1 MSAPDNT
8 AALCAIECDDLGLAV
23 VKASG
28 RWKLLEGLPDLD
40 ALVQDLERYTVKT
53 LRVDASSVN
62 EWDSTLPTLVLK
74 CEHYCK
80 GRSIQME
87 EPLLPEGVE
96 AILDLAKA
104 APEAQLPDPA
114 GCKGFLCTLGDAA
127 MELWRSTIEV
137 LQFLGETV
145 FSFVRLFRGKARF
158 RTKDFILVLQQC
170 GADALPIVT
179 LISFLVGFTL
189 AFVGAVQLGAFGA
202 DIYVANLVGLGM
214 VREMGAMMAAI
225 IMCGRSGAAFA
236 SHIGSM
242 KVSEEIDALQTLGI
256 SPMDFL
262 VMPRMVALFLMMPLL
277 SIYADFIG
285 IFGGIT
291 VGMGMLDLSYTQYIK
306 QTQSAITIVDFSTG
320 VIKSTVFGALVV
332 ATGCLRGMQCGNSS
346 AAVGAAATSAVVSG
360 ITAIIIADSVFTM
373 IFNAL
378 GM

>member
-1 MSAPDNT
+1 MNAPGNT
-8 AALCAIECDDLGLAV
+8 AALCAIECDDSGLAV

-40 ALVQDLERYTVKT
+40 GLVRQLDGHVFQKLQ
-53 LRVDASSVN
+53 VDASSVK
-62 EWDSTLPTLVLK
+62 EWDSTLPALVLK
-74 CEHYCK
+74 CEAFCDS
-80 GRSIQME
+80 RDIAME
-87 EPLLPEGVE
+87 KPLLPEGVG

-104 APEAQLPDPA
+104 APEAQLPDPVP
-114 GCKGFLCTLGDAA
+114 CRGFLCSLGHASI
-127 MELWRSTIEV
+127 ELWKSTIEV
-137 LQFLGETV
+137 LEFLGETV
-145 FSFVRLFRGKARF
+145 FSFMRLFRGKARF
-158 RTKDFILVLQQC
+158 RNKDFILVLQEC

-214 VREMGAMMAAI
+214 VREMGPMMAAI

-242 KVSEEIDALQTLGI
+242 KVSEEIDALETLGI

-262 VMPRMVALFLMMPLL
+262 VTPRMVALFLMMPLL

-291 VGMGMLDLSYTQYIK
+291 VGLGMLDLSFTQYIK
-306 QTQSAITIVDFSTG
+306 QTQSAIDLVDFSTG
-320 VIKSTVFGALVV
+320 IIKSTVFGALVV

-360 ITAIIIADSVFTM
+360 ITAIIIADSIFTM

>member
-1 MSAPDNT
+1 MSALENT
-8 AALCAIECDDLGLAV
+8 SALCTIECGDSGLAV
-23 VKASG
+23 VKATG

-40 ALVQDLERYTVKT
+40 ALERDLERHNFTK
-53 LRVDASSVN
+53 LQVDASSVE

-74 CEHYCK
+74 CESYCHERK
-80 GRSIQME
+80 ILME
-87 EPLLPEGVE
+87 KSLLPEGVG

-104 APEAQLPDPA
+104 APEAQLPDPVPH
-114 GCKGFLCTLGDAA
+114 KGFLLSLGEAA
-127 MELWRSTIEV
+127 VDFWTSTADI
-137 LQFLGETV
+137 LYFLGETV
-145 FSFVRLFRGKARF
+145 FSFVRLFQGKARF
-158 RTKDFILVLQQC
+158 RMKDFILVLQQC

-189 AFVGAVQLGAFGA
+189 AFVGAIQLGAFGA

-242 KVSEEIDALQTLGI
+242 KVSEEIDALETLGI

-262 VMPRMVALFLMMPLL
+262 VLPRMVALFIMMPLL
-277 SIYADFIG
+277 CVYADFIG

-291 VGMGMLDLSYTQYIK
+291 VGLGMLDLSYTQYIR

-360 ITAIIIADSVFTM
+360 ITSIIVADSVFTM

>member
-1 MSAPDNT
+1 MNT
-8 AALCAIECDDLGLAV
+8 PKNTTALCTLECDDSGLATLRV
-23 VKASG
+23 SG
-28 RWKLLEGLPDLD
+28 RWRLLEGLPDLD
-40 ALVQDLERYTVKT
+40 ALIHQLEGHILKT
-53 LRVDASSVN
+53 LRIDALSVH
-62 EWDSTLPTLVLK
+62 EWDSTLPALVLK
-74 CEHYCK
+74 CERYCQT
-80 GRSIQME
+80 RNIPMQA
-87 EPLLPEGVE
+87 PLLPEGVGD
-96 AILDLAKA
+96 ILNLARA
-104 APEAQLPDPA
+104 APEAQLPDSVP
-114 GCKGFLCTLGDAA
+114 CKGFLCALGEATIDLWCSTLG
-127 MELWRSTIEV
+127 V
-137 LQFLGETV
+137 LEFLGETV
-145 FSFVRLFRGKARF
+145 FSFMRLFRGKARF
-158 RTKDFILVLQQC
+158 RTKDFIVVLQQC

-242 KVSEEIDALQTLGI
+242 KVSEEIDALETLGI

-277 SIYADFIG
+277 SVYADFVG

-306 QTQSAITIVDFSTG
+306 QTQAAISLVDFSTG
-320 VIKSTVFGALVV
+320 IIKSTVFGALVV

-360 ITAIIIADSVFTM
+360 ITSIVIADSIFTL

>member
-1 MSAPDNT
+1 MSTPGNT
-8 AALCAIECDDLGLAV
+8 AALCAIECDDSGLAI

-40 ALVQDLERYTVKT
+40 ALVHELESHIFEK
-53 LRVDASSVN
+53 LQVDASLVK

-74 CEHYCK
+74 CESFCNS
-80 GRSIQME
+80 RNIAME
-87 EPLLPEGVE
+87 APLLPAGVS

-104 APEAQLPDPA
+104 APEAQLPEPA
-114 GCKGFLCTLGDAA
+114 PCKGFFCSMGEASI
-127 MELWRSTIEV
+127 ELWKSTIEI

-145 FSFVRLFRGKARF
+145 FSFMRLFRGKARF
-158 RTKDFILVLQQC
+158 RAKDFILVLQEC

-214 VREMGAMMAAI
+214 VREMGPMMAAI

-242 KVSEEIDALQTLGI
+242 KVSEEIDALETLGI

-262 VMPRMVALFLMMPLL
+262 VMPRMVALFMMMPLL
-277 SIYADFIG
+277 SVYADFIG

-291 VGMGMLDLSYTQYIK
+291 VGLSMLDLSLTQYIK
-306 QTQSAITIVDFSTG
+306 QTQSAITMVDFSTG
-320 VIKSTVFGALVV
+320 IIKSTVFGALVV